1 MKMIIGLLV
10 LTVLTAIISAIIST
24 KIIAACYFKIIVD
37 FLKNYDKQIMD
48 LISWA
53 KEKDKHQ

>member
-1 MKMIIGLLV
+1 MEVIGLFILII
-10 LTVLTAIISAIIST
+10 LITAISAIIT
-24 KIIAACYFKIIVD
+24 AKIIAVHYFEIID
-37 FLKNYDKQIMD
+37 DYLKNYDKQIMD

>member
-1 MKMIIGLLV
+1 MEIIGLFILII
-10 LTVLTAIISAIIST
+10 LITAISAIIT
-24 KIIAACYFKIIVD
+24 AKIIAVRFFEIID
-37 FLKNYDKQIMD
+37 NYLKNYDKQIMD

>member
-1 MKMIIGLLV
+1 MEIIGLFILII
-10 LTVLTAIISAIIST
+10 LITAISAIIT
-24 KIIAACYFKIIVD
+24 AKIIAVRYFEIID
-37 FLKNYDKQIMD
+37 NYLKNYDKQIMD

>member
-1 MKMIIGLLV
+1 MEIIGSFILIILI
-10 LTVLTAIISAIIST
+10 TAISAIIT
-24 KIIAACYFKIIVD
+24 AKIIAVRYFEIID
-37 FLKNYDKQIMD
+37 DYLKNYDKQIMD